1 MRNIIEEFGWNAGKI
16 LRELETNGALNRD
29 KLIKKTRLSNEEF
42 SVAIGWL
49 ARENKI
55 CKHGTLYK
63 IGETNLTN
71 DIGSN
76 AGKVWD
82 VLNAWGEVDL
92 PYINKLANIKK
103 LDMYSALGWLA
114 KEGKLKAKW
123 VKPKQIQI
131 KYKLIENL

>member
-1 MRNIIEEFGWNAGKI
+1 MRNFIEKFGRNAGKVWV
-16 LRELETNGALNRD
+16 ALNGHGELAETELMKNIGLTEND
-29 KLIKKTRLSNEEF
+29 F
-42 SVAIGWL
+42 YAAVGWL

-55 CKHGTLYK
+55 CKDKRTYK

-71 DIGSN
+71 YIGNN

-82 VLNAWGEVDL
+82 VLNTWGEVDL

-114 KEGKLKAKW
+114 KEGKLKAKY
-123 VKPKQIQI
+123 VKPKEIQV
-131 KYKLIENL
+131 KYKLAEEI